1 MAPGISTTS
10 TGGSLVQIQPQP
22 LASEKYCQAAAGWW
36 LARNKFMVSVQIL
49 SQKKKASHLPGAPRC
64 EGRGTHPFSSDAGV
78 GDVPVQAQEQL
89 RRASPDLRRAFRTRY
104 VLQLGRNTG
113 LSNRNHHPHE
123 ARRTKYQCFPAPD
136 MCVPHLL
143 SHTKNSFYFFPFG
156 NNKPRFECICFQ

>member
-1 MAPGISTTS
+1 M
-10 TGGSLVQIQPQP
+10 
-22 LASEKYCQAAAGWW
+22 
-36 LARNKFMVSVQIL
+36 QIL
-49 SQKKKASHLPGAPRC
+49 LQKKKMPVTSLELQGVKAEAATR
-64 EGRGTHPFSSDAGV
+64 FSRAGDADV
-78 GDVPVQAQEQL
+78 GDVPIRAQDQL
-89 RRASPDLRRAFRTRY
+89 GRASPDLRRAFRTRY

-156 NNKPRFECICFQ
+156 NNKPRF